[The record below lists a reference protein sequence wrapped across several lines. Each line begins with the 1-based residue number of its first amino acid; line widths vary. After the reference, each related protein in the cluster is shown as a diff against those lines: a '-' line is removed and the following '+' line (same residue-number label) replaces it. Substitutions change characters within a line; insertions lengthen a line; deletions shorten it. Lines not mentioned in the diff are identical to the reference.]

1 MTRRRLARN
10 ALLVAL
16 AAAAGCGPVEPVSV
30 AWNAAFIAASP
41 VGTALVDS
49 CDEFAPTQSML
60 RWCRLRNRLF
70 ASEEER
76 QREER
81 NRQPQRYACRRSLAD
96 IDCSPLGA
104 TTPDVRPP

>member
-16 AAAAGCGPVEPVSV
+16 AAAAGCGPVEAVSV

-49 CDEFAPTQSML
+49 CDEFAPTQSTI
-60 RWCRLRNRLF
+60 RWCRLRQRLF
-70 ASEEER
+70 SSEEER
-76 QREER
+76 RLEDLR
-81 NRQPQRYACRRSLAD
+81 RQPQRLSCRRSLAD
-96 IDCSPLGA
+96 TDCTPVAAPVPAA
-104 TTPDVRPP
+104 TPQ